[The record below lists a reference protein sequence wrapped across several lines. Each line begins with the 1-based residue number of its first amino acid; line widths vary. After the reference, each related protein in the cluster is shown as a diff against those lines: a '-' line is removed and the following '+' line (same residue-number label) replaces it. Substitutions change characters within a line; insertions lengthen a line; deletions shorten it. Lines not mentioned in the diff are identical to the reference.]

1 MTSLL
6 AFSCGFHLRTMAVP
20 GARILIFPYASDLGI
35 IGHIRVQCCG
45 DLTKSSLSLFHE
57 GELARRNR
65 GN

>member
-6 AFSCGFHLRTMAVP
+6 AFSCGFHLRIMAVP
-20 GARILIFPYASDLGI
+20 GACIVIFPYASDLGI
-35 IGHIRVQCCG
+35 IGHIRIQCCG
-45 DLTKSSLSLFHE
+45 DLTKSSQSLFYL